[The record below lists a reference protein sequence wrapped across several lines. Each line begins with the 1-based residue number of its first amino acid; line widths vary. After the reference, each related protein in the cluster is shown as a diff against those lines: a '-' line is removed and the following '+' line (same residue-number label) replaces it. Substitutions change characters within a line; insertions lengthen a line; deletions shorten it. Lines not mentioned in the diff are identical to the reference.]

1 MQAGFPVAPQ
11 APVALQ
17 PRQMIQPLPTGTERT
32 LVAVPQFGAGARECL
47 GKRSASGSGNGSG
60 GAIRNQRTRHPC
72 GHVCRDREP
81 QPPSRCRC
89 LDCRLRRWILPLDAA
104 PVVRSA
110 SVAKSEVVNRPGSLP
125 QDSDRTSR
133 AASHPAEPDFACVP
147 APDGC
152 VDHNGANGCGR
163 QRRESGRRRTAIAGG
178 RDTGP
183 VAWGH
188 RSSDGTTGPGQPC
201 CQEFRATGRRE
212 PCAASC
218 AAIHRGDAAE
228 LAPCGS
234 DSTFRG

>member
-11 APVALQ
+11 TPVALQ
-17 PRQMIQPLPTGTERT
+17 PRQMVQPLPSGTERT
-32 LVAVPQFGAGARECL
+32 LVAVPQFGVALANAL
-47 GKRSASGSGNGSG
+47 ANDPPVDQATVPAAQSATSGQDILAAMSV
-60 GAIRNQRTRHPC
+60 ATRTQ
-72 GHVCRDREP
+72 

-89 LDCRLRRWILPLDAA
+89 LDCRLRRWILPCQQRQSFARPLSRRA
-104 PVVRSA
+104 RSPI
-110 SVAKSEVVNRPGSLP
+110 EQGPFRRR
-125 QDSDRTSR
+125 DRTSR
-133 AASHPAEPDFACVP
+133 AASRPAEPDFACVR
-147 APDGC
+147 APDGR
-152 VDHNGANGCGR
+152 VDHNGASGCGR
-163 QRRESGRRRTAIAGG
+163 QRRESGRRRPAIAGG

-183 VAWGH
+183 VAEGH